1 MWQIPCFDRFLKVN
15 STPVKTLHIAA
26 VSKHSKHIMRKSWYN
41 HLHEE
46 RCEMWSDLTEWQANM
61 FMLSNLQ
68 MKWMKLNTTLK
79 AFQNISVVTQEDKQK
94 MYLPSNINMKEEY
107 NLYAKN
113 ASESNIIPA
122 PYKIQMKC
130 SHKQYKNYNRNQQT
144 QLINQNQRTKK
155 NQKIILSTE
164 F

>member
-1 MWQIPCFDRFLKVN
+1 
-15 STPVKTLHIAA
+15 
-26 VSKHSKHIMRKSWYN
+26 
-41 HLHEE
+41 
-46 RCEMWSDLTEWQANM
+46 
-61 FMLSNLQ
+61 MLSNLQ